1 MNPTLVDVM
10 RGNATES
17 THRGAIAVVDADG
30 AVLASLGNIERPIF
44 PRSAVKMLQAL
55 PLVASGAADRLGLT
69 DEELAI
75 ACASHGGEEIHAQTA
90 ARMLAKAGLDAGAL
104 ECGAHSPYFEGA
116 ARALAARGAEPSAL
130 HPPRS

>member
-1 MNPTLVDVM
+1 MNPILVDVM

-30 AVLASLGNIERPIF
+30 TVLASLGDIERPIF
-44 PRSAVKMLQAL
+44 PRSAVKVLQAL

-75 ACASHGGEEIHAQTA
+75 ACASGRTSKGQRARSPHAA
-90 ARMLAKAGLDAGAL
+90 KSRAR
-104 ECGAHSPYFEGA
+104 CTTT
-116 ARALAARGAEPSAL
+116 ARANTRASCAWRV
-130 HPPRS
+130 R